1 MKKLILG
8 SIVTALALPLL
19 SLRNYSSGQTPC
31 AGTELTGLCS
41 RTYLQPTAD
50 DIFTQI
56 THTTPWTARAPTVLT
71 LPILD
76 RCPNTAESPVCQVST
91 KVIGEGPTGG
101 GNIGYF
107 ALRFYERDNQTLKH
121 HVSGCPAVA
130 DEDSITVVLKIGG
143 SAEHATAGSNND
155 YSLFYRFGTENAT
168 SVLVDGNDRVTI
180 VCPRGAY
187 NATNGGNTCNEPY
200 TPLGVTLQI
209 VTREDDDAGVA
220 YEDVTVTVEQV
231 YYDGDPNNDLTH
243 QIGWNHKAR
252 WIIEEEP

>member
-1 MKKLILG
+1 M
-8 SIVTALALPLL
+8 S
-19 SLRNYSSGQTPC
+19 
-31 AGTELTGLCS
+31 E
-41 RTYLQPTAD
+41 
-50 DIFTQI
+50 
-56 THTTPWTARAPTVLT
+56 
-71 LPILD
+71 
-76 RCPNTAESPVCQVST
+76 
-91 KVIGEGPTGG
+91 
-101 GNIGYF
+101 
-107 ALRFYERDNQTLKH
+107 
-121 HVSGCPAVA
+121 
-130 DEDSITVVLKIGG
+130 
-143 SAEHATAGSNND
+143 
-155 YSLFYRFGTENAT
+155 SLFYRFGTENAT